1 MKLRFSLFILII
13 VWFSE
18 TAKSQISVTIGP
30 RTATESFSTAVPI
43 VFALPKNLTFTTDE
57 LSKQFPASK
66 IPVETIKINFPVM
79 TNAKDTLGI
88 LWYLKP
94 ENYSA
99 KGEVNVIIIGMAADS
114 TKTYYIDNNN
124 DRTFAGNEDSFVF
137 KPDVQKKILEIKI
150 LGGYYNYTLMN
161 PEYYV
166 APAPS
171 SRIGYFNEVWKK
183 SIKKPALILDVAILT
198 GGGDA
203 EIRIA
208 PNVANIKEYQYVAN
222 IFGCLRPSFG
232 LDLSWY
238 NLHIGGT
245 GDYEVLQY
253 ESTVRYD
260 YSDKFETTKH
270 LDLGWWTRS
279 KLHAS
284 VYAEYDIRLFN
295 TILVSP
301 FASYSWDTNI
311 DDRRFEKSVP
321 PGQLPADAKYK
332 NMHSKSAGFKIKL
345 PVAEKGLIYLKTAF
359 SRSYFDAT
367 DYLPAFQEGT
377 YSVDYS
383 QIYFGVG
390 MNYRITK

>member
-1 MKLRFSLFILII
+1 MKLRIYILLLVIILFS
-13 VWFSE
+13 VK
-18 TAKSQISVTIGP
+18 AKSQISVSIGP
-30 RTATESFSTAVPI
+30 RNATESFSTTVPI
-43 VFALPKNLTFTTDE
+43 VFALPKDQTFRTDE

-66 IPVETIKINFPVM
+66 IPVETLKINFPVM
-79 TNAKDTLGI
+79 VNAKDTLGI

-99 KGEVNVIIIGMAADS
+99 KGEVNVIIIGIAADS

-124 DRTFAGNEDSFVF
+124 DRTFSDNEDSFVF
-137 KPDVQKKILEIKI
+137 KPDVQKKLLEIKI

-166 APAPS
+166 APEPPS
-171 SRIGYFNEVWKK
+171 KIGYYNEVWKN

-203 EIRIA
+203 EISITPTV
-208 PNVANIKEYQYVAN
+208 PNIREYQYVAN
-222 IFGCLRPSFG
+222 IFGCLRPSVG

-245 GDYEVLQY
+245 GDYELLQY

-260 YSDKFETTKH
+260 YSDVFKTTKH
-270 LDLGWWTRS
+270 FDLGWWTRT
-279 KLHAS
+279 KLHAT
-284 VYAEYDIRLFN
+284 VYAEYDVRLFN
-295 TILVSP
+295 TILISP
-301 FASYSWDTNI
+301 FAAYSWDKNI

-321 PGQLPADAKYK
+321 PSQLPADAGYK
-332 NMHSKSAGFKIKL
+332 DMYSQIYGFKIKL
-345 PVAEKGLIYLKTAF
+345 PVADKGLIYLKTAF

-367 DYLPAFQEGT
+367 DYLPAFEEGS
-377 YSVDYS
+377 YSVDYT
-383 QIYFGVG
+383 QVYFGVG

>member
-1 MKLRFSLFILII
+1 MKLRIYLFLLVIILFS
-13 VWFSE
+13 V
-18 TAKSQISVTIGP
+18 TAKSQISVSIGP

-43 VFALPKNLTFTTDE
+43 VFALPKDQTFRTDE

-66 IPVETIKINFPVM
+66 IPVETLKINFPVM
-79 TNAKDTLGI
+79 INTKDTLGI

-99 KGEVNVIIIGMAADS
+99 RGEVNVIIIGIAADS

-124 DRTFAGNEDSFVF
+124 DRTFADNEDKFVF
-137 KPDVQKKILEIKI
+137 MPDVQKKLLEIKI

-161 PEYYV
+161 PDFYI
-166 APAPS
+166 APEPP
-171 SRIGYFNEVWKK
+171 SRIGYYNEVWKK
-183 SIKKPALILDVAILT
+183 SIKKPALIVDVAILT

-203 EIRIA
+203 EISIT
-208 PNVANIKEYQYVAN
+208 PMVPNIKEYQYVAN
-222 IFGCLRPSFG
+222 IFGCVRPSVG

-238 NLHIGGT
+238 NFHIGGT
-245 GDYEVLQY
+245 GDYELLQY

-260 YSDKFETTKH
+260 YSDKFKTTKH
-270 LDLGWWTRS
+270 FDLGWWTRT
-279 KLHAS
+279 KLHAT
-284 VYAEYDIRLFN
+284 VYAEYDVRLFN
-295 TILVSP
+295 TILISP
-301 FASYSWDTNI
+301 FAAYSWDKNI

-321 PGQLPADAKYK
+321 PSQLPADAGYK
-332 NMHSKSAGFKIKL
+332 DMYSQIFGFKIKL

-367 DYLPAFQEGT
+367 DYLPAFEEGS
-377 YSVDYS
+377 YSVDYT
-383 QIYFGVG
+383 QVYFGVG